1 MLALIPYFLLYVF
14 AAAGEAP
21 ITSDSIKGDS
31 YVANFDSPN
40 VQGQVRFDT
49 LHNSSISV
57 HVDVSGLP
65 DAGGPFMYHV
75 HQLPVPA
82 DGNCSGTLEH
92 LNPYNGSVSAIEWAS
107 KEAGDLSG
115 KHGTVS
121 GNSINATYVE
131 PYLSSNPSDPAFFGN
146 LSIVFHL
153 ADKTRIACANITK
166 VESKSQN
173 SSIPS
178 ATSTP
183 SSGAGHR
190 AVSVMSVLAVGAF
203 AALF

>member
-1 MLALIPYFLLYVF
+1 MFALIPYLFLFVF

-21 ITSDSIKGDS
+21 ITSDLIKGDS

-40 VQGQVRFDT
+40 ALGQIRFDT
-49 LHNSSISV
+49 LDNSSISV

-82 DGNCSGTLEH
+82 DGNCLGTLEH
-92 LNPYNGSVSAIEWAS
+92 LNPYNGSVSATEWAL

-115 KHGTVS
+115 KHGAVS
-121 GNSINATYVE
+121 GNSINTTYVE

-166 VESKSQN
+166 VESKLQN
-173 SSIPS
+173 SSIPT
-178 ATSTP
+178 ATP
-183 SSGAGHR
+183 IPNSGASQR
-190 AVSVMSVLAVGAF
+190 VVSVMSILAVGAF